1 MSQYYFVAAS
11 LPILLPEEKPTISIN
26 SFLETAQLHL
36 TKKDFEQLLLSTT
49 EMPIST
55 EQLKGLS
62 KTYWLWEKSLKNE
75 LVKLRASRLGLS
87 PEVYLVDEENVYGTH
102 RIATEAFKID
112 SPLEAEL
119 YLISE
124 RLNYLDSLLVGHYF
138 DITFLIIYYLKLQV
152 LERAS
157 YFDSE
162 IGFENYKK
170 IYKNILESYETQEAE
185 K

>member
-1 MSQYYFVAAS
+1 M
-11 LPILLPEEKPTISIN
+11 
-26 SFLETAQLHL
+26 
-36 TKKDFEQLLLSTT
+36 
-49 EMPIST
+49 
-55 EQLKGLS
+55 
-62 KTYWLWEKSLKNE
+62 
-75 LVKLRASRLGLS
+75 VKLRASRLGLS

-138 DITFLIIYYLKLQV
+138 DITFLIIYYLKLQA